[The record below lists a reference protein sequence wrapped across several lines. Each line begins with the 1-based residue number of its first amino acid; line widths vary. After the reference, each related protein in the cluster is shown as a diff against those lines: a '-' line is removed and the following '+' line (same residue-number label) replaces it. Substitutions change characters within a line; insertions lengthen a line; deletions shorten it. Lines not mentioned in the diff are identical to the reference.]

1 MSAALRP
8 EPDSDA
14 GNRQSPAPSESQDE
28 TPVVPVD
35 VSIRSVALTVLATVA
50 GVYLLHWAQQ
60 VFVPVVLAIL
70 ISYALEP
77 LVRSL
82 VKVRVP
88 RPVASAGIVGLLVVS
103 LVSGIYAFTDDAQA
117 IVAKLPDAAQTLRRV
132 MNQDRGERALDHV
145 QRAAE
150 ELQATADE
158 AAVRNP
164 APNDVLRVQV
174 EQPAIDLR
182 QYFTWGSA
190 GLAFFVAQSVLVVF
204 FVFFLL
210 ASGDLFR
217 RKLVKIAGPSLAK
230 KKITVHILEDINT
243 QIGRFLL
250 IRVLTSVIVGIASWI
265 AFHFVGLEQ
274 AGLWAIAAG
283 VLNSIPY
290 FGPMIVAAGTALV
303 AFLQF
308 ETIAMAG
315 YVSGLSLV
323 ITSAEGWLLTPWLTS
338 HASRTNEVAIFLA
351 LIFWTFVWGIWGT
364 LLAVP
369 MLVVVKAFCDRVED
383 LQPLG
388 ELLGK

>member
-1 MSAALRP
+1 M
-8 EPDSDA
+8 
-14 GNRQSPAPSESQDE
+14 
-28 TPVVPVD
+28 
-35 VSIRSVALTVLATVA
+35 
-50 GVYLLHWAQQ
+50 
-60 VFVPVVLAIL
+60 
-70 ISYALEP
+70 
-77 LVRSL
+77 
-82 VKVRVP
+82 
-88 RPVASAGIVGLLVVS
+88 
-103 LVSGIYAFTDDAQA
+103 
-117 IVAKLPDAAQTLRRV
+117 
-132 MNQDRGERALDHV
+132 
-145 QRAAE
+145 
-150 ELQATADE
+150 
-158 AAVRNP
+158 
-164 APNDVLRVQV
+164 LRVQV